1 MGLIATPARASAAP
15 TEWTLIEGQPQ
26 GLVYA
31 MRPPGRSLGKPPV
44 VIYHHGA
51 GGAAQSVLTSVS
63 EQRILRAVAAAGYL
77 VLVSDFGGN
86 LWGNQTNHA
95 HIDDLITLGQAIGGR
110 PGPVALLGMSMGGG
124 ASLSFAGTH
133 REKVACVAGILPVI
147 NLMDLYGLAPDSVVA
162 AYPGGYFDDV
172 QGPRHSPLV
181 MSRRNRPGRGDEM
194 AGMFSDM
201 PIRIWQATR
210 DTTCTPDALKEFVRN
225 VRRRSNPRV
234 QVFRLP
240 GQGHTLEALDKVDL
254 RTVVKFMRA
263 HLPV

>member
-1 MGLIATPARASAAP
+1 MEPAD
-15 TEWTLIEGQPQ
+15 WTLIEGQPQ

-31 MRPPGRSLGKPPV
+31 LRPPRRSLRKPPV

-51 GGAAQSVLTSVS
+51 GGAAQSVLASAS
-63 EQRILRAVAAAGYL
+63 EQRILRAIAAAGYL

-86 LWGNQTNHA
+86 LWGNRANHA

-110 PGPVALLGMSMGGG
+110 PGPVALLGLSMGGG
-124 ASLSFAGTH
+124 ATLSFAGTH
-133 REKVACVAGILPVI
+133 PEKVACVAGLLPVI

-162 AYPGGYFDDV
+162 AYPGGYSDDV

-181 MSRRNRPGRGDEM
+181 MSRRVRRLHGEATVGV
-194 AGMFSDM
+194 FSGM

-210 DTTCTPDALKEFVRN
+210 DTTCTTEALKEFVRN
-225 VRRRSNPRV
+225 VKRHSNARV

-240 GQGHTLEALDKVDL
+240 EQSHTLEALDKVDL
-254 RTVVKFMRA
+254 RSVLNFVRA